1 MSLPSIE
8 TLGGQAVEP
17 FSRQPARSEV
27 VEQFREIVEQMVGR
41 LNAHRH
47 LDTEAPAR
55 AAAPGLG
62 VSAAVAT
69 QLMLS
74 VPTPSRHG
82 LSATGSS
89 MLLDPDLPLLD
100 SLSADSVAGDK
111 EYNAREVV
119 FRERLDLQAL
129 ESRLSESARGGRDRI
144 PRERP
149 GRRPPKCRVRQRS
162 SWVERA
168 LHGRYREIYARGRAP
183 LPASLEQRHRFKRI
197 EGVPDLPKCCWR
209 YRLRLGPQAPLS
221 RSYLR
226 N

>member
-82 LSATGSS
+82 LSATGS
-89 MLLDPDLPLLD
+89 
-100 SLSADSVAGDK
+100 
-111 EYNAREVV
+111 V
-119 FRERLDLQAL
+119 FRLNQLAL
-129 ESRLSESARGGRDRI
+129 ERRKICCGLGFLYFRLVHIEHRGH
-144 PRERP
+144 
-149 GRRPPKCRVRQRS
+149 
-162 SWVERA
+162 A
-168 LHGRYREIYARGRAP
+168 LVKAC
-183 LPASLEQRHRFKRI
+183 
-197 EGVPDLPKCCWR
+197 PDQT
-209 YRLRLGPQAPLS
+209 G
-221 RSYLR
+221 
-226 N
+226 

>member
-89 MLLDPDLPLLD
+89 MLLGPDQLDPLPADL
-100 SLSADSVAGDK
+100 VAGDPQSQRARSLVPRASRPPG
-111 EYNAREVV
+111 ARESSQQV
-119 FRERLDLQAL
+119 R
-129 ESRLSESARGGRDRI
+129 RGGRDRI
-144 PRERP
+144 PRGRS

-162 SWVERA
+162 SWVKRA

-209 YRLRLGPQAPLS
+209 YRLRPGQQAPLS

>member
-27 VEQFREIVEQMVGR
+27 VEQVREIVEQMVGR

-129 ESRLSESARGGRDRI
+129 ESRLSESAAAVG
-144 PRERP
+144 
-149 GRRPPKCRVRQRS
+149 
-162 SWVERA
+162 
-168 LHGRYREIYARGRAP
+168 
-183 LPASLEQRHRFKRI
+183 I
-197 EGVPDLPKCCWR
+197 EFHESDLDGV
-209 YRLRLGPQAPLS
+209 
-221 RSYLR
+221 LR
-226 N
+226 NAGYDSAHLGSSERYTVAIEKFMHEAEHRYLLRSNNATDSNA